1 MSQYK
6 VHNSRGF
13 FFSSYVQH
21 TSVLKNK
28 TNNESSAVDSEL
40 MVTLMLLHLFT
51 AFSVV
56 LPAYLSDSL
65 STITV
70 CQTFSYVIHASQ
82 HRMKLFGGQL
92 SVCLSIW
99 EQPKVI
105 LTLKQYFFFW
115 LSIRMVICWPPF
127 FIHRIRHTQSEHMY
141 VFQRI
146 PEKKIIPIK

>member
-6 VHNSRGF
+6 VHNSRVF

-40 MVTLMLLHLFT
+40 MVTPPVYSFFCCSASLLVWLPVNHNCLSDLQLCNPCITAQDETFWWT
-51 AFSVV
+51 AFS
-56 LPAYLSDSL
+56 LSEYLRAAKSNTYFK
-65 STITV
+65 TI
-70 CQTFSYVIHASQ
+70 
-82 HRMKLFGGQL
+82 
-92 SVCLSIW
+92 
-99 EQPKVI
+99 
-105 LTLKQYFFFW
+105 FFFW
-115 LSIRMVICWPPF
+115 LSIRIVICCSPF
-127 FIHRIRHTQSEHMY
+127 FIHRIRHTQSEHMH